1 MNPRLFVPA
10 FFAAVLSSIFLVLV
24 GLWNYRFSHKAKFS
38 FGNGFPYEL
47 YTDAHL
53 RFSGYVKVLI
63 VLSSLAFILFGFGGF
78 AFPSLVSA
86 IIVMTGYT
94 LTSLALMS
102 LFITDMRYAKLHVF
116 LASAFFV
123 MTALTAASVSY
134 FAFTTP
140 YDIFHPALA
149 YVAAGLAL
157 FEVLVA
163 INPRLKHWEKL
174 EAVAQK
180 DGTVAFERPRH
191 FVLPLSEWLT
201 MGVFLLLT
209 IAIFLFWLL

>member
-1 MNPRLFVPA
+1 MNPHLFVPA
-10 FFAAVLSSIFLVLV
+10 FFAAVLSFIFLVLV
-24 GLWNYRFSHKAKFS
+24 GLWNYRYGHKAKFS
-38 FGNGFPYEL
+38 FGNGFPFEL

-53 RFSGYVKVLI
+53 WFSGYVKILI
-63 VLSSLAFILFGFGGF
+63 VLSSLSFIVFGFGGF
-78 AFPSLVSA
+78 AFPNLVSA
-86 IIVMTGYT
+86 VIVMTGYT
-94 LTSLALMS
+94 LSSLAMMS

-157 FEVLVA
+157 FEVA
-163 INPRLKHWEKL
+163 IAVNPRLNHWEKL

-191 FVLPLSEWLT
+191 FVLPLSEWFT
-201 MGVFLLLT
+201 MAVFVLLT
-209 IAIFLFWLL
+209 IAIFVFWLL